1 MYRLVYVSTA
11 SESLGSKEIAS
22 ILDVSQSNNYER
34 YLTGFL
40 AHNDRSFMQALE
52 GDEQE
57 VRELYARIVR
67 DPRHTGI
74 VQIVGEQVTVR
85 AFPDWAMNYYRVDNR
100 VGAASMVVRRD
111 DPVDALLP
119 SNMPRELLH
128 LFTRFLHIR

>member
-11 SESLGSKEIAS
+11 SDRLDPPQIGS

-34 YLTGFL
+34 YITGFL

-57 VRELYARIVR
+57 VRDIYARILR
-67 DPRHTGI
+67 DPRHSGI
-74 VQIVGEQVTVR
+74 VQIVGEPVMSR
-85 AFPDWAMNYYRVDNR
+85 AFPDWSMNYYRVDDR

-128 LFTRFLHIR
+128 LFAKFLHIR